1 MSSKFKRP
9 LVLGTSVLALA
20 LSVAPASYAGEDDGD
35 DETTTTEQPAPA
47 PIQEESSSESESSS
61 SSSSSGDTQV
71 AVGGVQTGA
80 GGMASATDLS
90 VLVPLGVG
98 GALIALTATAG
109 VGGLA
114 LRRR

>member
-9 LVLGTSVLALA
+9 LVLGASALALA
-20 LSVAPASYAGEDDGD
+20 LSIAPASYAGEDDGD
-35 DETTTTEQPAPA
+35 DETTTTEQPAAA
-47 PIQEESSSESESSS
+47 PVQEESSSSS

-80 GGMASATDLS
+80 GGMASATDLN